1 MRRQKIVITL
11 FALAFLFCCLSG
23 MSESQTSPAPV
34 PRTGQTTAYATGDD
48 GDLEKGVVWP
58 SPRFTDNSDGTVIDN
73 LTGLI
78 WLKNANC
85 FNTQTWTAAL
95 TDANGLTS
103 GHCGLTD
110 GSHAGDWR
118 VPNANELKSLTD
130 EGHHNLTLPTGNP
143 FIGVQSTYYWS
154 GTTDANAPT
163 AAWVVSMSDGTVGAG
178 LKTGTYYVW
187 PVRSGQSVSLDP
199 LTSSAWGTA
208 EENLNDSGLTRA
220 VATYPA
226 QVPKTGQTT
235 S

>member
-1 MRRQKIVITL
+1 MRRQKVIITL
-11 FALAFLFCCLSG
+11 FTLAFLFCCLSG

-34 PRTGQTTAYATGDD
+34 PRTGQTTTYASGDD
-48 GDLEKGVVWP
+48 GDLEKGVSWP

-103 GHCGLTD
+103 GHCGLAD

-118 VPNANELKSLTD
+118 LPNANELKSLTD
-130 EGHHNLTLPTGNP
+130 DGHHNMTLPTGNP
-143 FIGVQSTYYWS
+143 FIGVQSGYYWS

-163 AAWVVSMSDGTVGAG
+163 AAWVVSMSDGTIAAG
-178 LKTGTYYVW
+178 VKTGTYYVW

-199 LTSSAWGTA
+199 LTSSAWGA
-208 EENLNDSGLTRA
+208 VEEN
-220 VATYPA
+220 
-226 QVPKTGQTT
+226 
-235 S
+235 